1 MTPEELNLAIMGVEY
16 LVKEYP
22 VVSAE
27 IKTLMSKPNPTPE
40 DWTALRNRV
49 MAATYA
55 SLVPNAALNT
65 PTE

>member
-27 IKTLMSKPNPTPE
+27 IKALMSKPNPTPE
-40 DWTALRNRV
+40 DWTAMRARAV
-49 MAATYA
+49 AATYE
-55 SLVPNAALNT
+55 SLVPNSALNT
-65 PTE
+65 PGV